1 MERKNG
7 GNQKFK
13 RIASLL
19 CVIML
24 VSVLAA
30 CTGANSPN
38 KEEKRVLRIGVVQ
51 GDRYSGD
58 YLRTQY
64 TDTFQML
71 NKNIDIE
78 VVNAI
83 DYSQMRY
90 NDNEE
95 DQLDPL
101 EEMEKLMTGDN
112 PPDIVMLDYSQ
123 LAHFV
128 NQNMLTPLDGFIS
141 EDEFDIEGYAPAVID
156 GLKAIGNNNLY
167 ALAPQFTSNALVYNR
182 GVFEEIGVEL
192 PTDNMTWDDVFEL
205 ARQVAHGEGV
215 ERVYGFNFTS
225 RMYNSLLD
233 NISVYTAPLNMQMM
247 DEEQETLLVD
257 SQQWIDTLN
266 KIMGLYDED
275 IIPSE
280 QKMYE
285 MRREMGDAWGNS
297 MFSYDLFLSGKLAMA
312 IIDYYQLSDIIS
324 ANQNAQNIE
333 NFDPIQWDVVTV
345 PVHPEYPNVGG
356 FVDMSP
362 IMAINAN
369 AANVEDAWELIKFIN
384 SKEWAELKSRSSRY
398 LLSREEYIK
407 TIDGLNYN
415 IKAFTQL
422 IPAENPNS
430 NRYMYDDERYWRIEN
445 MGRNI
450 LDQVI
455 NKDLELEEG
464 LKQWKTQGDAL
475 IKAIKENPDT
485 PIYELENQIMMESMK
500 EVMIE

>member
-1 MERKNG
+1 
-7 GNQKFK
+7 
-13 RIASLL
+13 
-19 CVIML
+19 
-24 VSVLAA
+24 
-30 CTGANSPN
+30 
-38 KEEKRVLRIGVVQ
+38 
-51 GDRYSGD
+51 
-58 YLRTQY
+58 
-64 TDTFQML
+64 
-71 NKNIDIE
+71 
-78 VVNAI
+78 
-83 DYSQMRY
+83 
-90 NDNEE
+90 
-95 DQLDPL
+95 
-101 EEMEKLMTGDN
+101 
-112 PPDIVMLDYSQ
+112 
-123 LAHFV
+123 
-128 NQNMLTPLDGFIS
+128 
-141 EDEFDIEGYAPAVID
+141 
-156 GLKAIGNNNLY
+156 
-167 ALAPQFTSNALVYNR
+167 
-182 GVFEEIGVEL
+182 
-192 PTDNMTWDDVFEL
+192 
-205 ARQVAHGEGV
+205 
-215 ERVYGFNFTS
+215 
-225 RMYNSLLD
+225 
-233 NISVYTAPLNMQMM
+233 
-247 DEEQETLLVD
+247 
-257 SQQWIDTLN
+257 
-266 KIMGLYDED
+266 MGLYDED